1 MTRSE
6 FETLIAEPYIYA
18 NMIGF
23 DLITPFHNE
32 WIQKL
37 LWKDDDYTLQAH
49 RDSYKTT
56 CLIVAVTLMVVL
68 RTEKTTLLLRKE
80 SSSTMEFVRAVRR
93 CLLHPVTQEIAEF
106 MYGSQIELI
115 KDTQTEL
122 HTNLFKNDG
131 AKESQLVADGIRSFA
146 ITGKHF
152 NRIYTDDIVTLKDRI
167 SNAERIQTDNVYQE
181 LQNIRTKD
189 GVILNTGTPWHK
201 MDTFRLMPPPE
212 VWTIYD
218 TGLFDEDGI
227 KKKRNSM
234 TASLFSANY
243 ELKHVA
249 DEDCLFPNPK
259 YESYPFVDG
268 IAHLDASYG
277 GDDTT
282 AFTVM
287 CKKDGKLHGYGKI
300 WKSHVQNHYNEIVS
314 LLQKYK
320 AGTLYMERNADKG
333 YVAKEM
339 TPLYPNISTYS
350 EHMNKHIKISTYLKS
365 AWDNIY
371 WANETD
377 PEYMEQIVDYQE
389 NQGHDD
395 APDSAS
401 CLTRKLESGEYTV
414 IRW

>member
-6 FETLIAEPYIYA
+6 FDALIENPYIYA
-18 NMIGF
+18 HMIGF
-23 DLITPFHNE
+23 DLLTPFHDN
-32 WIQKL
+32 WINKL
-37 LWKDDDYTLQAH
+37 LWRDEDYTLQAH

-56 CLIVAVTLMVVL
+56 CLIVAVTLAMIL
-68 RTEKTTLLLRKE
+68 RPEDTILLLRKE
-80 SSSTMEFVRAVRR
+80 SGSTMEFIRAVKR
-93 CLLHPVTQEIAEF
+93 CLLHPVTQDMARLLYNHE
-106 MYGSQIELI
+106 IELV
-115 KDTQTEL
+115 KDTQTEI
-122 HTNLFKNDG
+122 HTNLFKNEG

-152 NRIYTDDIVTLKDRI
+152 KRIYTDDIVTLKDRI

-189 GVILNTGTPWHK
+189 GVIINTGTPWHK
-201 MDTFRLMPPPE
+201 MDTFRLMPEPE
-212 VWTIYD
+212 IWTIYD
-218 TGLFDEDGI
+218 TGLFDEEGI
-227 KKKRNSM
+227 KKKRTSM

-268 IAHLDASYG
+268 IAHIDASYG

-282 AFTVM
+282 ALTVM
-287 CKKDGKLHGYGKI
+287 CKKDGKLYGYGKI

-339 TPLYPNISTYS
+339 MPLYPNISTYS
-350 EHMNKHIKISTYLKS
+350 EHMNKHIKISTHLKS

-377 PEYMEQIVDYQE
+377 PNYMEQVVDYQE

-401 CLTRKLESGEYTV
+401 CVVRVLDKGEMT
-414 IRW
+414 ISRW

>member
-6 FETLIAEPYIYA
+6 FDQLLDEPYLYA
-18 NMIGF
+18 NLLGF

-32 WIQKL
+32 WISKL
-37 LWKDDDYTLQAH
+37 AWRDEDYTLQAH

-56 CLIVAVTLMVVL
+56 CLIVAVTMVMVL
-68 RTEKTTLLLRKE
+68 RPSDTILLLRKE
-80 SSSTMEFVRAVRR
+80 SGSTVEFVRAVKK
-93 CLLHPVTQEIAEF
+93 CLTHPITQEMAKFIYGQEIAFLKE
-106 MYGSQIELI
+106 
-115 KDTQTEL
+115 TQTEL
-122 HTNLFKNDG
+122 HTNIFKNDG
-131 AKESQLVADGIRSFA
+131 VKESQLVADGVRSFA

-152 NRIYTDDIVTLKDRI
+152 TRIYTDDIVTLKDRI
-167 SNAERIQTDNVYQE
+167 SNAERIQTDNIYQE
-181 LQNIRTKD
+181 LQNIRTKG

-201 MDTFRLMPPPE
+201 QDTFRLMPKPE
-212 VWTIYD
+212 TFTIYD
-218 TGLFDEDGI
+218 TGLFDEEGI
-227 KKKRNSM
+227 LKKKQSM

-268 IAHLDASYG
+268 IAHIDASYG

-282 AFTVM
+282 ALTIM

-300 WKSHVQNHYNEIVS
+300 WKSHVQNHYNEIIS

-339 TPLYPNISTYS
+339 MPLYPNISTYS
-350 EHMNKHIKISTYLKS
+350 EHMNKHIKISTHLKS

-377 PEYMEQIVDYQE
+377 PEYIEQIVDYQE

-395 APDSAS
+395 APDSAACAVQRLNKGTYS
-401 CLTRKLESGEYTV
+401 VGR
-414 IRW
+414 